1 VPFADPNNSRRY
13 PAGEEFLTTRWS
25 RVVLAGDVDHPEAHA
40 ALSSLCQDYW
50 RPLYHFARRK
60 GLSNED
66 AQDVTQGFIMSLLE
80 KGCFAAADQQRGRFR
95 TFLISSF
102 CHYLTDAYRAQ
113 SARKRGG
120 GVAPLSLDE
129 EPESG
134 FSREAVETMTP
145 ELLYDRTWA
154 LAVLERVMTQLSA
167 EYTEAGR
174 TALFEA
180 ILPHL
185 SKPSGR
191 PGYSGLVESLGMSEG
206 AVAVA
211 VHRMRRRYGELLR
224 KEIAATVASP
234 EEVDDEIRHLMAV
247 VSAAPG
253 NIL

>member
-1 VPFADPNNSRRY
+1 MLDGFK
-13 PAGEEFLTTRWS
+13 GEFLTTRWS
-25 RVVLAGDVDHPEAHA
+25 RVVLAGNAGHPEAHA
-40 ALSSLCQDYW
+40 ALSSLCPPNR

-66 AQDVTQGFIMSLLE
+66 AQDVTQGFILSLLE
-80 KGCFAAADQQRGRFR
+80 KGGFATADQQRGRFR

-102 CHYLTDAYRAQ
+102 CNYLTNAYRAQ

-120 GVAPLSLDE
+120 GMATFSLDE

-154 LAVLERVMTQLSA
+154 LAVLERVMTPLSS

-174 TALFEA
+174 KPLSEA

-185 SKPSGR
+185 SRASGR

-211 VHRMRRRYGELLR
+211 VHRMRRRHGELLR
-224 KEIAATVASP
+224 K
-234 EEVDDEIRHLMAV
+234 
-247 VSAAPG
+247 
-253 NIL
+253 

>member
-1 VPFADPNNSRRY
+1 MR
-13 PAGEEFLTTRWS
+13 EEFLTTRWS
-25 RVVLAGDVDHPEAHA
+25 RVALAGDSDHPEAHA

-60 GLSNED
+60 GLSTED

-80 KGCFAAADQQRGRFR
+80 KGGFAAADQQRGRFR

-102 CHYLTDAYRAQ
+102 CNYLTNAHRAQ

-120 GVAPLSLDE
+120 GVATFSLDE

-154 LAVLERVMTQLSA
+154 LAVLERVMAQLAA
-167 EYTEAGR
+167 EYDTAGR
-174 TALFEA
+174 KALFEA
-180 ILPHL
+180 LQPHL
-185 SKPSGR
+185 SRASGR
-191 PGYSGLVESLGMSEG
+191 PGYTRLGESLGMSEG
-206 AVAVA
+206 AVTVA

-224 KEIAATVASP
+224 GEVAATVSSP

-253 NIL
+253 NIF